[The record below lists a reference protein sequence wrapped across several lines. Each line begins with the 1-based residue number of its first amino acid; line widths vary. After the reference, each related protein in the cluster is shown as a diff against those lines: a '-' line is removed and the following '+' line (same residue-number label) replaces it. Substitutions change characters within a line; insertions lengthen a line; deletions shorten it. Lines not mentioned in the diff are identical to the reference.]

1 MNIMKD
7 FCTLKKNNDTIKF
20 EAIKVKHGDINCNGY
35 LFNQIGYLSDCSSIP
50 KKSLDKLKNLKLLI
64 INCLKFQ
71 SHATHLNFKQ
81 CLNYIKILKPENT
94 ILTNLHSDIDYSLL
108 KKKLL
113 IMSKNVIPGH
123 DGLKIVI

>member
-1 MNIMKD
+1 M
-7 FCTLKKNNDTIKF
+7 
-20 EAIKVKHGDINCNGY
+20 
-35 LFNQIGYLSDCSSIP
+35 FNQIAYLSDCSSIS

-64 INCLKFQ
+64 IDCLKFQ

-81 CLNYIKILKPENT
+81 CLNYIKILKPKNT

-113 IMSKNVIPGH
+113 KMSENVIPGH
-123 DGLKIVI
+123 DGLRIVI